1 MRLRGRRTATLT
13 AALMLTVA
21 IPWTVDPASASGP
34 TSQLLF
40 DHSGTACA
48 SVSGHNLST
57 TPRMSQTGIAFVN
70 GELLISCW
78 GDTTIT
84 AISPL
89 DGHEITVYH
98 IGATPYVAFGAL
110 AYDSTDGRLY
120 ACAST
125 NNAGTGSPENKMSEV
140 GIINLATQTFS
151 PVFKSNGCDN
161 GLAWDAGTT
170 PARQDT
176 VWTSSDLATTIYDY
190 ALRGGQPRE
199 SDNIA
204 SLMGAT
210 PANSGIAIGA
220 GKFYLANPQT
230 TTKRV
235 YSLTTDLARYADP
248 TEPVISSAHRYED
261 MECDDQTYAPQ
272 TVIWIMWFNQNILD
286 PMPIPGTCAPT
297 TGSGKHGR
305 ASHARW

>member
-1 MRLRGRRTATLT
+1 MVVLVVTA
-13 AALMLTVA
+13 A
-21 IPWTVDPASASGP
+21 IPWTVESASASGP
-34 TSQLLF
+34 PSLLAF

-48 SVSGHNLST
+48 SVSGHSLST
-57 TPRMSQTGIAFVN
+57 TPKMSQTGIAFVS

-78 GDTTIT
+78 GDTTIA

-98 IGATPYVAFGAL
+98 IAASPYVAFGAL

-125 NNAGTGSPENKMSEV
+125 NNAGTGNPENKMSEV
-140 GIINLATQTFS
+140 GIINLATQAFTPEFN
-151 PVFKSNGCDN
+151 SNGCDN

-176 VWTSSDLATTIYDY
+176 LWTSSDLATTIYDY
-190 ALRGGQPRE
+190 PLSGGSPRE

-204 SLMGAT
+204 SLMGPT
-210 PANSGIAIGA
+210 PANSGIAIGD

-235 YSLTTDLARYADP
+235 YSLTADLAHYADP

-261 MECDDQTYAPQ
+261 LECDDQTYAPQ

-286 PMPIPGTCAPT
+286 PMPITGTCAAT
-297 TGSGKHGR
+297 TTPNRGSGHHS
-305 ASHARW
+305 SHHPPR

>member
-1 MRLRGRRTATLT
+1 MVVLVVTAGI
-13 AALMLTVA
+13 A
-21 IPWTVDPASASGP
+21 WTVDPASASGP
-34 TSQLLF
+34 PSQLPF
-40 DHSGTACA
+40 DHTGTACA

-57 TPRMSQTGIAFVN
+57 TPKMSQTGIAFVN
-70 GELLISCW
+70 GQLLVSCW

-84 AISPL
+84 AISPS

-98 IGATPYVAFGAL
+98 IAASSYLAFGAL
-110 AYDSTDGRLY
+110 AYDRTDGRLY

-125 NNAGTGSPENKMSEV
+125 NNAGTGNPENKMSEV
-140 GIINLATQTFS
+140 GIITLATQTFT

-176 VWTSSDLATTIYDY
+176 LWTSSDLATTIYDY
-190 ALRGGQPRE
+190 ALSGGPPRE
-199 SDNIA
+199 SDYVG

-210 PANSGIAIGA
+210 PANSGIAIGD

-235 YSLTTDLARYADP
+235 YSLTADLAHYADP
-248 TEPVISSAHRYED
+248 TEPVISSTHRYED
-261 MECDDQTYAPQ
+261 LECDDQTYAPQ
-272 TVIWIMWFNQNILD
+272 TVIWTMWFNQNILD
-286 PMPIPGTCAPT
+286 PMPIAGTCAAT
-297 TGSGKHGR
+297 TTPNGGGGHHGADYPSR
-305 ASHARW
+305 